1 MTQQGPTEEPLE
13 IALADGYRC
22 PECASDKLIVTDDQC
37 RCEACTWMS
46 QVISGI
52 PSLTRSDLPD
62 GERQHYDEVYATAS
76 PVSASMLDPSSLAQH
91 WCSLYYPM
99 NAAVLEEVGRVQG
112 KEILLLGNG
121 GSEKEL
127 YFLTQQP
134 KRLIFSDLSPHG
146 VRLIRDRLGPD
157 WLKAPVEFAAID
169 ALNLPLVDGSV
180 DLVYGYAF
188 VHHLDDIDRFLA
200 EVHRVLRPGGRCVF
214 MDDLYSPVWQTL
226 KVTALYP
233 LMRYFHSREEISP
246 EDLRATTS
254 GWYREGELDQ
264 KIRSLEARPF
274 FRRSSL
280 VHYLFTRASER
291 LPPQRLWKFLVG
303 QDRVLRALIRIDEI
317 LWSSRLVR
325 KNQIRL
331 VWGFERSPDPS
342 SNWPVRR

>member
-1 MTQQGPTEEPLE
+1 MEDE
-13 IALADGYRC
+13 
-22 PECASDKLIVTDDQC
+22 S
-37 RCEACTWMS
+37 RCEACNWMS
-46 QVISGI
+46 PTISGI
-52 PSLTRSDLPD
+52 PSLTRSGLPD
-62 GERQHYDEVYATAS
+62 GERQHYDDVYAAAP
-76 PVSASMLDPSSLAQH
+76 PVSTPMLDPSSLEQH

-99 NAAVLEEVGRVQG
+99 NAAVLEEVGHIQG

-134 KRLIFSDLSPHG
+134 KRLIFSDLSPQG

-157 WLKAPVEFAAID
+157 WLQTPMEFVSID
-169 ALNLPLVDGSV
+169 ALNVPLVDSSV

-188 VHHLDDIDRFLA
+188 VHHLDDIDRFLT

-214 MDDLYSPVWQTL
+214 MDDLYSPVWQIL

-233 LMRYFHSREEISP
+233 LMRYFHRREEISP

-254 GWYREGELDQ
+254 GWYREEELDH
-264 KIRSLEARPF
+264 KIRSLGARPF
-274 FRRSSL
+274 FRRSTL

-303 QDRVLRALIRIDEI
+303 QDRVLRVLICIDEI
-317 LWSSRLVR
+317 LGSSRLVR

-331 VWGFERSPDPS
+331 VWGFER
-342 SNWPVRR
+342 